1 MLVFHHQLVN
11 LGRAP
16 ESEKS
21 QDREKRAN
29 SSIYILVGLAT
40 LREERVSPPGLTSQW
55 RGLEC
60 YTCPAKAL
68 SQLLLLHPGAKPCRP
83 TLLRRSMWPPSTTTQ
98 TLICSGWET
107 LVVPISQPG
116 TPVRDKRR
124 GGPFVPGLATG
135 TKGAASATWLAH
147 TFVPVGVP
155 FFHVFLFSIL
165 FPGLTRWSLL
175 GYRQDPS
182 R

>member
-83 TLLRRSMWPPSTTTQ
+83 TPLRRSMWPPSTTTQ
-98 TLICSGWET
+98 TLICLGWEI
-107 LVVPISQPG
+107 LVVLVSQPG

-124 GGPFVPGLATG
+124 GVLLSRVWQPGQKVLPVPRGWRTLL
-135 TKGAASATWLAH
+135 SRL
-147 TFVPVGVP
+147 VSL

-165 FPGLTRWSLL
+165 FPGLPRWSLL
-175 GYRQDPS
+175 GCRQDRS

>member
-11 LGRAP
+11 LGRAS

-98 TLICSGWET
+98 TLICPGWEI
-107 LVVPISQPG
+107 LVVLVSQPG
-116 TPVRDKRR
+116 TPVQDKRR
-124 GGPFVPGLATG
+124 GVLLSRVWQPGQ
-135 TKGAASATWLAH
+135 KGA
-147 TFVPVGVP
+147 PQ
-155 FFHVFLFSIL
+155 FFFYFNYIFAFQLNLCIGIQCV
-165 FPGLTRWSLL
+165 WSPLIYTYIYSYL
-175 GYRQDPS
+175 YNICPR
-182 R
+182 